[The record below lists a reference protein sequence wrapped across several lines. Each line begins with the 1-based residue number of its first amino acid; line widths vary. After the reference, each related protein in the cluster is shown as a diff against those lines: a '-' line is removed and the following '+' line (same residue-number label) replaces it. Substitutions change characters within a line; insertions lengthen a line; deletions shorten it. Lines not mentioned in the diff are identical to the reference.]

1 MQTSKGTTIAN
12 KSITDVDVFIGCVK
26 NPNSNQEPN
35 HMLNTVPT
43 SLGWLGNP
51 HSLNEAISLGES
63 LRLYRSDITEKI
75 ESNDKF
81 RQAVAN
87 ISGKT
92 IGMCT
97 PPKRSHG
104 IIIAKVADELAED
117 ESLYASK
124 KVYGYGASSGEDKK
138 ITSDGEVINL

>member
-26 NPNSNQEPN
+26 SSDSTQEAK
-35 HMLNTVPT
+35 HMLNTAPT
-43 SLGWLGNP
+43 TLGWLGNP
-51 HSLNEAISLGES
+51 HSLNETVSLGES
-63 LRLYRSDITEKI
+63 LRLYKSDINEKI
-75 ESNDKF
+75 ESNDEF

-92 IGMCT
+92 IGMCR

-104 IIIAKVADELAED
+104 IIIAEVADKLAEE
-117 ESLYASK
+117 ESLYTSK
-124 KVYGYGASSGEDKK
+124 TVYGYGASSGEDKK
-138 ITSDGEVINL
+138 ITSNGEVINL